1 MPNRKNG
8 LDQLSSMIAFCIS
21 ANWGPFATLT
31 QEAKNRFHRCSAVP
45 GCSNDD
51 GDEMDGGGG
60 H

>member
-31 QEAKNRFHRCSAVP
+31 QEAKNRFHRCSVP

-51 GDEMDGGGG
+51 GDEMDGGVG